1 MTLGERI
8 CQYRVQRRLSQQE
21 VAEKLEVSRQ
31 SVSKW
36 ETDGAVPELDKLVKL
51 CELFEVSL
59 DELVRGEKRQE
70 SDAETPEVSEKGQD
84 TVLTVQMTQSRP
96 ERSNAQVAAGAVLLA
111 VGLIGIFAVLV
122 LPWEMLCLAVP
133 LVICG
138 ILCLTMREK
147 AGLACVAV
155 GLVTIALLV
164 LVPLLRSIFSLI
176 RPLTQM

>member
-8 CQYRVQRRLSQQE
+8 CQYRTERRLSQQE

-59 DELVRGEKRQE
+59 DELVRGEEPQE
-70 SDAETPEVSEKGQD
+70 SEAPEMSKKGQD

-96 ERSNAQVAAGAVLLA
+96 ERSTAQVAVGAVLLA
-111 VGLIGIFAVLV
+111 VALLACLGMMFTPGGLHAANMIIFLPLLV
-122 LPWEMLCLAVP
+122 
-133 LVICG
+133 CG
-138 ILCLTMREK
+138 IVCLTVRENAGAVCVGIILLMLF
-147 AGLACVAV
+147 AGLFVMP
-155 GLVTIALLV
+155 V
-164 LVPLLRSIFSLI
+164 LSAFFEHF
-176 RPLTQM
+176 